1 MGRAAVT
8 AGACRAALLLA
19 GCLSAA
25 SALAEP
31 LTTPPDGVEVRID
44 TVLAS
49 NAGTRFDPA
58 LKPLKQPFIS
68 LFPYSSYRLLQG
80 EQRVAAWRREEQ
92 FMLPGERY
100 LVIMPR
106 GVHGDRVSLNVM
118 LMQGSR
124 PLVNT
129 VLSLKNNGTFLVA
142 GPRYGG
148 GVLIFAIH
156 ARTTT
161 PPAAALS
168 LRTSGEPPAAAPP
181 QP

>member
-1 MGRAAVT
+1 MGFRAVT
-8 AGACRAALLLA
+8 AGARRAAVLLA
-19 GCLSAA
+19 TCLAA
-25 SALAEP
+25 
-31 LTTPPDGVEVRID
+31 TPAAGESLSTPADGVEVRID

-49 NAGTRFDPA
+49 NAGTGFDSA
-58 LKPLKQPFIS
+58 LKPLKQPFRS

-100 LVIMPR
+100 LVIIPR

-148 GVLIFAIH
+148 GVLIFAIW

-161 PPAAALS
+161 PPPTSLP
-168 LRTSGEPPAAAPP
+168 LRTSAD